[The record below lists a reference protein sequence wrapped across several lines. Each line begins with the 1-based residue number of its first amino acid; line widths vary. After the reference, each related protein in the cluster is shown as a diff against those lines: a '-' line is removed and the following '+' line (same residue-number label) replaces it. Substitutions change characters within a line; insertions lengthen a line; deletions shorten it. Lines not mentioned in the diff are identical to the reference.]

1 MKKPFLER
9 LKEGV
14 IICDGAMG
22 TLLDLKGYTDI
33 PREIHNIKN
42 PDIIKSI
49 HIEYINSG
57 AEIIETNTFQG
68 NRARLSSY
76 FLQDRIKEINFNA
89 VKIAKE
95 AAGKNIYVAGA
106 VGPTGKILEPVGKL
120 KRAEARDIFKE
131 QIEYL
136 LESGVDLLMLETFVS
151 LNELDE
157 AIDAA
162 KSLIDDDI
170 PIVAQKTFP
179 EDGSILS
186 GDFPIEVTRHL
197 LEKKVDVIG
206 ANCTVGPQ
214 RMFSI
219 IKSMYKEGIFLS
231 AQPAAGIPTLLDSR
245 SVYSASP
252 GYLAIYARQLVE
264 AGVTLIGACC
274 GSTPDHIKAIA
285 DSVKDLKN
293 KGHIIGSVE
302 KNKVQIKS
310 SEPKKESPIL
320 QIEKEVRFSNFYENI
335 GKKLL
340 ISVELDIP
348 RGMDMSSVLSG
359 AEAMKRI
366 GVDAVNITDG
376 ARARFR
382 MNPFALS
389 YEIQTR
395 INIETMT
402 HFTCRDRNMIGL
414 QSDLLGA
421 HTLGIKNILVITGD
435 PTNVGDY
442 PQARSVYDV
451 DSIGLLKIL
460 SSMNNGED
468 IMGNSITGKTGFLL
482 ACAVNPVGSN
492 LDKEIDKLEKK
503 VESGAQIVFTQP
515 IFEMETLENF
525 LNKIH
530 HIKIPIML
538 GILPLRSFKHAEF
551 LHNEIPG
558 LYIPHNIRK
567 TIYQSKSQTQTG
579 IDISR
584 EFLSQAKKF
593 ISGVYLM
600 PPFQKYE
607 VVSQIIQVL

>member
-1 MKKPFLER
+1 MKKLFLER
-9 LKEGV
+9 LREG
-14 IICDGAMG
+14 IIVCDGATG
-22 TLLDLKGYTDI
+22 TLLDLMGYKEV

-42 PDIIKSI
+42 PGIIKSI
-49 HIEYINSG
+49 HLQYIAAG

-68 NRARLSSY
+68 NRIRLSTY
-76 FLQDRIKEINFNA
+76 YLDDKIKEINLNA
-89 VKIAKE
+89 VKIAKD
-95 AAGKNIYVAGA
+95 AAGNDIYVAGA

-120 KRAEARDIFKE
+120 KRSEARDIFKE

-136 LESGVDLLMLETFVS
+136 LEGGVDLLMLETFVS

-162 KSLIDDDI
+162 KSLVDSKT

-179 EDGSILS
+179 EDGSILA
-186 GDFPIEVTRHL
+186 GDFPIEVTQHL
-197 LEKKVDVIG
+197 LDKKVDVIG

-214 RMFSI
+214 RMFGI
-219 IKSMYKEGIFLS
+219 IKSMYKEGIILS
-231 AQPAAGIPTLLDSR
+231 AQPAAGIPTLLDGR

-252 GYLAIYARQLVE
+252 GYLAVYAKQLVE

-285 DSVKDLKN
+285 EAVKDFKY
-293 KGHIIGSVE
+293 KGHIIGTEE
-302 KNKVQIKS
+302 KPKIQIKT
-310 SEPKKESPIL
+310 PSP
-320 QIEKEVRFSNFYENI
+320 EKERAYSYKEEERKFSDFYNNI
-335 GKKLL
+335 GKKFL

-348 RGMDMSSVLSG
+348 RGMNITSVLNG
-359 AEAMKRI
+359 AESMKKT

-389 YEIQTR
+389 YEIQTK
-395 INIETMT
+395 IDIETIT

-421 HTLGIKNILVITGD
+421 HSLGIKNILAVTGD

-442 PQARSVYDV
+442 PQATSVYDV
-451 DSIGLLKIL
+451 DSVGLLKIL
-460 SSMNNGED
+460 SSMNSGKD
-468 IMGNSITGKTGFLL
+468 IMGNSIIGRTNFLL
-482 ACAVNPVGSN
+482 ACGVNPASGN
-492 LDKEIDKLEKK
+492 LDKEIHKLEQK
-503 VESGAQIVFTQP
+503 VESGARIAFTQP

-551 LHNEIPG
+551 LHNEVPG
-558 LYIPHNIRK
+558 IYIPQSIRK
-567 TIYQSKSQTQTG
+567 IIYQSKFQAQTG
-579 IDISR
+579 IDLAK
-584 EFLSQAKKF
+584 EFLSKARKH
-593 ISGVYLM
+593 ITGAYLM
-600 PPFQKYE
+600 PPFQKYNI
-607 VVSQIIQVL
+607 VSEIIKVL